1 MWAACCSNPCVFRA
15 QEHRNDG
22 RLLWTLVGVPPLRVE
37 STSWSSG
44 QVAPGYPRQR
54 ARVVVSWQGHPPP
67 FDDVIDG
74 SDPRYGAYNGEL
86 SPLPAAGGGEAAGGQ
101 EVDEQ
106 QVSSEDEEAGEA
118 RQVKADQVLI
128 LDMNHDLG
136 VEAKPMK
143 QGGQALPSTMV
154 FRKVDQQESP
164 LLSKLQGQWHGHTS
178 VQSGTACL
186 STFRG
191 LGRCALTQGRYG
203 RSLVLGVHECETKC
217 LQTTS
222 CRSYSFKPGECFLFS
237 SECRTLETTSFAKA
251 DDLLVYETYAMAT
264 AFPHTSTCDVD
275 LLVQA
280 RSIRIDVSNC
290 EGAGAA
296 ATAPSSCR
304 ISPQQGS
311 IEGILQAS
319 EVCPE
324 GNARQTP
331 PCVLQDYETRFIHYE
346 YYPFFVTVVE
356 SYNGLQPKQTFSGV
370 FTFNTRVVASM
381 QVPPRY
387 YPYHLSMYMPH
398 QTAGRT
404 LIQLSDVV
412 HPFLEQPS
420 SAQVLNL
427 YQRPAG
433 YTDGGRSWT
442 NLLEP
447 LAADTSMQQQQ
458 TIDYELQ
465 LYFECNASITRFIRN
480 ESWALRDDCSA
491 MVLLRSL
498 G

>member
-1 MWAACCSNPCVFRA
+1 M
-15 QEHRNDG
+15 
-22 RLLWTLVGVPPLRVE
+22 
-37 STSWSSG
+37 
-44 QVAPGYPRQR
+44 
-54 ARVVVSWQGHPPP
+54 SWQGHPPP
-67 FDDVIDG
+67 FDDIIDG
-74 SDPRYGAYNGEL
+74 RDPRYGAYNGQL
-86 SPLPAAGGGEAAGGQ
+86 SPLPPGGAGEAAGGQ
-101 EVDEQ
+101 QEVNEQ

-118 RQVKADQVLI
+118 SEVKADQVLI

-136 VEAKPMK
+136 VEAKPIK
-143 QGGQALPSTMV
+143 QAGQAPPSTMV
-154 FRKVDQQESP
+154 FRKVDQQESA
-164 LLSKLQGQWHGHTS
+164 LLGKLQGQWRGHTT

-191 LGRCALTQGRYG
+191 LGRCPLTQGTYSRE
-203 RSLVLGVHECETKC
+203 LVLGVHECETKC

-237 SECRTLETTSFAKA
+237 SQCSTLQTTSFVKA
-251 DDLLVYETYAMAT
+251 DDLLVYETYAMTT
-264 AFPHTSTCDVD
+264 AFPHTRTCDVD

-280 RSIRIDVSNC
+280 SSIRIDVSNC
-290 EGAGAA
+290 EAPG
-296 ATAPSSCR
+296 ATATVPSGCR

-311 IEGILQAS
+311 VEGILQAS
-319 EVCPE
+319 DVCPE

-356 SYNGLQPKQTFSGV
+356 SYSGLQPKQTFSGV

-381 QVPPRY
+381 QVPPRH

-398 QTAGRT
+398 QTPGRT

-412 HPFLEQPS
+412 HPFLEQPG

-427 YQRPAG
+427 YERPPSH
-433 YTDGGRSWT
+433 TDGAGARSWT